1 MFLGKVENLLS
12 KQGVYAGKKTGSR
25 YFRESLEDYLTTIY
39 RLQLVHGIA
48 RTTYVAKALGVKPGT
63 VTKVVQ
69 RLEKAGLV
77 KVTKFK
83 GIELTDK
90 GLEIARKII
99 RKHRIL
105 EVFLSEYLGFDPL
118 KSHELAHKME
128 HLPEEVIEAIYERM
142 GKPKVCPH
150 GNPIEPED
158 PRKIQVIGVKLSSAK
173 KNHRYRVL
181 RSLIWCIKR
190 DEKSILGRKL
200 RYGVVVEVM
209 DVGQDYI
216 KAIVD
221 NEEISISKEDAEL
234 VIVEE
239 ID

>member
-1 MFLGKVENLLS
+1 MG
-12 KQGVYAGKKTGSR
+12 KQGTYAGKKTGSR
-25 YFRESLEDYLTTIY
+25 YFKESLEDYLTTIY

-48 RTTYVAKALGVKPGT
+48 RTTYIARALGVKPGT

-90 GLEIARKII
+90 GLDIARRII

-105 EVFLSEYLGFDPL
+105 EVFLNEYLGFDPL

-158 PRKIQVIGVKLSSAK
+158 PRKIQVVGVKLSNAK
-173 KNHRYRVL
+173 KGYRYRVL
-181 RSLIWCIKR
+181 RSLIWCIRR
-190 DEKSILGRKL
+190 DERSILGQKL
-200 RYGVVVEVM
+200 KYGVIVE
-209 DVGQDYI
+209 
-216 KAIVD
+216 IVD
-221 NEEISISKEDAEL
+221 VDKNSIKIIVNGQEIEVPRDDAEL
-234 VIVEE
+234 VIVED
-239 ID
+239 IS